1 MTQAPTDRPP
11 SSCASLG
18 TSRDRQEASGSES
31 QRVALIVLDQFS
43 MIAFT
48 STIEPVRLAN
58 RVLGRDFYDWK
69 TYSVDGNPVT
79 SSNGCTL
86 SVDGSITDLNDADI
100 TLICSG
106 VDVERVPLPKELGIQ
121 LRKLNARGRTYGAV
135 CTGAY
140 VLARYNLLAGRRC
153 TIHWDNIRSFREE
166 FPDIDVSA
174 DLFAIDR
181 NCITCAGGMAALDM
195 MLRVIAIQHGAY
207 LAHEVAEVALYQNM
221 RSGESAQ
228 RHDLES
234 RTGISNVK
242 ILDAIRIMDLHIEDP
257 LSCQQLAMTV
267 NLSPRQLERL
277 FRRHFDCTPGQYYLK
292 LRLETAR
299 DLLRRT
305 NRAVLDV
312 AIACGFASTSHFT
325 KCYRERYS
333 CTPTEERQSYFW
345 APAPRKPPVRATV
358 THLATS

>member
-1 MTQAPTDRPP
+1 MADQA
-11 SSCASLG
+11 AS
-18 TSRDRQEASGSES
+18 TEQ
-31 QRVALIVLDQFS
+31 QTVALILLDQFS
-43 MIAFT
+43 LIAFT
-48 STIEPVRLAN
+48 STIEPIRIAN
-58 RVLGRDFYDWK
+58 RVLGQEFYSWK
-69 TYSVDGNPVT
+69 TYSVDGNPVQA
-79 SSNGCTL
+79 SNGCHV
-86 SVDGSITDLNDADI
+86 SVQGSINDLEDADI

-106 VDVERVPLPKELGIQ
+106 VDVERVPLPKELGTK

-135 CTGAY
+135 CTGSY
-140 VLARYNLLAGRRC
+140 VLARYHLLDGRRC
-153 TIHWDNIRSFREE
+153 TIHWENLRSFREE
-166 FPDIDVSA
+166 FPEIEVSG

-305 NRAVLDV
+305 NRPVLDV

-345 APAPRKPPVRATV
+345 AQGGRKQAARIVAPAQ
-358 THLATS
+358 LANSR

>member
-1 MTQAPTDRPP
+1 MATQNGSVPTGQDE
-11 SSCASLG
+11 G
-18 TSRDRQEASGSES
+18 QKI
-31 QRVALIVLDQFS
+31 ALVLLDQFS
-43 MIAFT
+43 LIAFT
-48 STIEPVRLAN
+48 STIEPIRLAN
-58 RVLGRDFYDWK
+58 RVLGEDFYSWT
-69 TYSVDGNPVT
+69 TYSIDGNAVRA
-79 SSNGCTL
+79 SNGCRM
-86 SVDGSITDLNDADI
+86 SVDGSIADLDDADI
-100 TLICSG
+100 TLICAG
-106 VDVERVPLPKELGIQ
+106 VDVERIALDQQLGAK
-121 LRKLNARGRTYGAV
+121 LRKLNARGRTYGAI
-135 CTGAY
+135 CTGSY
-140 VLARYNLLAGRRC
+140 VLARYHLLEGRRC
-153 TIHWDNIRSFREE
+153 TIHWENLRSFREE
-166 FPDIDVSA
+166 FPDIEVSG

-207 LAHEVAEVALYQNM
+207 LAHEVSEVALYQNM

-228 RHDLES
+228 RHDLEA
-234 RTGISNVK
+234 RTGISNIK

-305 NRAVLDV
+305 SRAVLDV

-325 KCYRERYS
+325 KCYRERYH

-345 APAPRKPPVRATV
+345 AQGERRGGKRVLTAR
-358 THLATS
+358 

>member
-1 MTQAPTDRPP
+1 M
-11 SSCASLG
+11 G
-18 TSRDRQEASGSES
+18 TVEMAGSAGQGEKH
-31 QRVALIVLDQFS
+31 RVALVLLDNFS
-43 MIAFT
+43 MIAFS
-48 STIEPVRLAN
+48 STVEPLRLAN
-58 RVLGRDFYDWK
+58 RVLGEDFYSWK
-69 TYSVDGNPVT
+69 TYSLDGREVAA
-79 SSNGCTL
+79 SNGCRV
-86 SVDGSITDLNDADI
+86 SVDASIQELEDADI
-100 TLICSG
+100 TLLCSG
-106 VDVERVPLPKELGIQ
+106 VDVERIPLSRELGIR
-121 LRKLNARGRTYGAV
+121 LRRLNSRGRTYGAV
-135 CTGAY
+135 CTGSY
-140 VLARYNLLAGRRC
+140 VLARYNLLEGRRC
-153 TIHWDNIRSFREE
+153 TIHWENIRSFREE

-174 DLFAIDR
+174 DIFAIDR
-181 NCITCAGGMAALDM
+181 NCVTCAGGMAALDM

-207 LAHEVAEVALYQNM
+207 LAHEIAEVALYQNI

-228 RHDLES
+228 RHDLET
-234 RTGISNVK
+234 RTGISNTK

-305 NRAVLDV
+305 NRPVLDV

-325 KCYRERYS
+325 KCYRERYN

-345 APAPRKPPVRATV
+345 AQGGKRGGTTPSRAT
-358 THLATS
+358 SR

>member
-1 MTQAPTDRPP
+1 VEVTAMTDTA
-11 SSCASLG
+11 G
-18 TSRDRQEASGSES
+18 TRRNTGDIET
-31 QRVALIVLDQFS
+31 QRVALVLLDQFS

-48 STIEPVRLAN
+48 STIEPIRIAN

-69 TYSVDGNPVT
+69 TYSLDGAPVT
-79 SSNGCTL
+79 ASNGCKL
-86 SVDGSITDLNDADI
+86 SVDGSVSELQDADI
-100 TLICSG
+100 TLICAG
-106 VDVERVPLPKELGIQ
+106 VDVERVSLPRDLGVT
-121 LRKLNARGRTYGAV
+121 LRRLNARGRTYGAI
-135 CTGAY
+135 CTGSY
-140 VLARYNLLAGRRC
+140 VLARYHLLEGRRC
-153 TIHWDNIRSFREE
+153 TIHWENIRSFREE
-166 FPDIDVSA
+166 FPDIDISA

-325 KCYRERYS
+325 KCYRERYG

-345 APAPRKPPVRATV
+345 AQGPRKAAARQVVAV
-358 THLATS
+358 

>member
-1 MTQAPTDRPP
+1 MA
-11 SSCASLG
+11 
-18 TSRDRQEASGSES
+18 GSAGQGEKH
-31 QRVALIVLDQFS
+31 RVALVLLDNFS
-43 MIAFT
+43 MIAFS
-48 STIEPVRLAN
+48 STVEPLRLAN
-58 RVLGRDFYDWK
+58 RVLGEDFYSWK
-69 TYSVDGNPVT
+69 TYSLDGGEV
-79 SSNGCTL
+79 SASNGCRV
-86 SVDGSITDLNDADI
+86 SVDASIQDLDDADI
-100 TLICSG
+100 TLICAG
-106 VDVERVPLPKELGIQ
+106 VDVERIPLSRELGIR
-121 LRKLNARGRTYGAV
+121 LRRLNSRGRTYGAV
-135 CTGAY
+135 CTGSY
-140 VLARYNLLAGRRC
+140 VLARYNLLEGRRC
-153 TIHWDNIRSFREE
+153 TIHWENIRSFREE

-174 DLFAIDR
+174 DIFAIDR
-181 NCITCAGGMAALDM
+181 NCVTCAGGMAALDM

-207 LAHEVAEVALYQNM
+207 LAHEIAEVALYQNI

-228 RHDLES
+228 RHDLET
-234 RTGISNVK
+234 RTGISNTK

-305 NRAVLDV
+305 NRPVLDV

-345 APAPRKPPVRATV
+345 AQGSKRGGANPSQ
-358 THLATS
+358 ATSR

>member
-1 MTQAPTDRPP
+1 MSAHA
-11 SSCASLG
+11 SSDVQSIAI
-18 TSRDRQEASGSES
+18 
-31 QRVALIVLDQFS
+31 IVLDQFS
-43 MIAFT
+43 LIAYT
-48 STIEPVRLAN
+48 STIEPIRLAN
-58 RVLGRDFYDWK
+58 RVLGEDHYRWK
-69 TYSVDGNPVT
+69 TYSLDGNAVQA
-79 SSNGCTL
+79 SNGCRI
-86 SVDGSITDLNDADI
+86 SVDGSIADLDDADI

-106 VDVERVPLPKELGIQ
+106 VDVERVFLPRELGTK
-121 LRKLNARGRTYGAV
+121 LRRLNARGRTYGAV
-135 CTGAY
+135 CTGSY
-140 VLARYNLLAGRRC
+140 VLARFNLLEGRRC
-153 TIHWDNIRSFREE
+153 TIHWENLRSFREE
-166 FPDIDVSA
+166 FPDVDVSG

-267 NLSPRQLERL
+267 SLSPRQLERL

-325 KCYRERYS
+325 KCYRERYG

-345 APAPRKPPVRATV
+345 AHGARKGARTRAPLAAV
-358 THLATS
+358 TGS

>member
-1 MTQAPTDRPP
+1 M
-11 SSCASLG
+11 L
-18 TSRDRQEASGSES
+18 
-31 QRVALIVLDQFS
+31 LDQFS
-43 MIAFT
+43 LIAFS
-48 STIEPVRLAN
+48 STIEPLRLAN
-58 RVLGRDFYDWK
+58 RLLGTNFYEWK
-69 TYSVDGNPVT
+69 TYSIDGEPVT
-79 SSNGCTL
+79 ASNGCRI
-86 SVDGSITDLNDADI
+86 SVDDSVSGLDDADI

-106 VDVERVPLPKELGIQ
+106 IDVERVPLDKELGTK

-140 VLARYNLLAGRRC
+140 VLARFNLLEGRRC
-153 TIHWDNIRSFREE
+153 TIHWENIRSFREE
-166 FPDIDVSA
+166 FPGIEVSA
-174 DLFAIDR
+174 DIFAIDR

-195 MLRVIAIQHGAY
+195 MLRVIAIRHGAY
-207 LAHEVAEVALYQNM
+207 LAHEIAEVALYQNM

-228 RHDLES
+228 RHDLET
-234 RTGISNVK
+234 RTGISNTK

-277 FRRHFDCTPGQYYLK
+277 FRRHFNCTPGQYYLK

-325 KCYRERYS
+325 KCYRERYGV
-333 CTPTEERQSYFW
+333 TPTEERQSYFW
-345 APAPRKPPVRATV
+345 AQGSRRSKTPRLQIATQ
-358 THLATS
+358 

>member
-1 MTQAPTDRPP
+1 MRVRNMAGSVRTTE
-11 SSCASLG
+11 
-18 TSRDRQEASGSES
+18 RQ
-31 QRVALIVLDQFS
+31 RIALVLLDNFS
-43 MIAFT
+43 MIAF
-48 STIEPVRLAN
+48 SSIIEPIRLAN
-58 RVLGRDFYDWK
+58 RLIGEDFYEWK
-69 TYSVDGNPVT
+69 TYSIEGSEVAA
-79 SSNGCTL
+79 SNGCRV
-86 SVDGSITDLNDADI
+86 SVDGSIAELEDADI
-100 TLICSG
+100 TLLCAG
-106 VDVERVPLPKELGIQ
+106 VDVERIPLSRELGIR
-121 LRKLNARGRTYGAV
+121 LRRLNARGRTYGAV
-135 CTGAY
+135 CTASY
-140 VLARYNLLAGRRC
+140 VLARYNLLEGRRC
-153 TIHWDNIRSFREE
+153 TIHWENLRSFREE
-166 FPDIDVSA
+166 FPDVEVSA
-174 DLFAIDR
+174 DIFAIDR

-207 LAHEVAEVALYQNM
+207 LAHEIAEMALYHNI

-228 RHDLES
+228 RHDLET
-234 RTGISNVK
+234 RTGISNTK

-325 KCYRERYS
+325 KCYRERYG
-333 CTPTEERQSYFW
+333 CTPTEERQNYFW
-345 APAPRKPPVRATV
+345 AQGSRRNSNSTVRVA
-358 THLATS
+358 SR

>member
-1 MTQAPTDRPP
+1 MSAHT
-11 SSCASLG
+11 SSDVKSIAI
-18 TSRDRQEASGSES
+18 
-31 QRVALIVLDQFS
+31 IVLDQFS
-43 MIAFT
+43 LIAYT
-48 STIEPVRLAN
+48 STIEPIRLAN
-58 RVLGRDFYDWK
+58 RVLGEDHYRWK
-69 TYSVDGNPVT
+69 TYSLDGDTVQA
-79 SSNGCTL
+79 SNGCRI
-86 SVDGSITDLNDADI
+86 SVDGSIADLDDADI

-106 VDVERVPLPKELGIQ
+106 VDVERVVLPRELGTK
-121 LRKLNARGRTYGAV
+121 LRRLNARGRTYGAV
-135 CTGAY
+135 CTGSY
-140 VLARYNLLAGRRC
+140 VLARFNLLEGRRC
-153 TIHWDNIRSFREE
+153 TIHWENLRSFREE
-166 FPDIDVSA
+166 FPDVDVSG

-181 NCITCAGGMAALDM
+181 NCITCGGGMAALDM

-267 NLSPRQLERL
+267 SLSPRQLERL

-325 KCYRERYS
+325 KCYRERYG

-345 APAPRKPPVRATV
+345 AHGARKGARAPAPLAAV
-358 THLATS
+358 TGG